1 MTVLC
6 RRREWSRRHL
16 ETGRPRAA
24 RANWQPCRGVPCQ
37 ARFSTGLINSTIMAR
52 RSCRVGCAPD
62 RHNLHD
68 SKRILNHP
76 RSPMLRIALDS
87 VLLVLLLAPA
97 GRPAQQQPAPQK
109 QADPQDQTEQPP
121 PPRSS
126 PSQQDSSASKYDPFP
141 AEQDV
146 EVGAFYMHKGD
157 LDAAIDR
164 FQDAIR
170 LRSNFAKP
178 RLLLAEA
185 YEKKG
190 DKATAV
196 KYYKEY
202 LKVLPDAPDRKKVRQ
217 KIEKLTTR

>member
-1 MTVLC
+1 
-6 RRREWSRRHL
+6 
-16 ETGRPRAA
+16 
-24 RANWQPCRGVPCQ
+24 
-37 ARFSTGLINSTIMAR
+37 
-52 RSCRVGCAPD
+52 
-62 RHNLHD
+62 
-68 SKRILNHP
+68 
-76 RSPMLRIALDS
+76 
-87 VLLVLLLAPA
+87 
-97 GRPAQQQPAPQK
+97 
-109 QADPQDQTEQPP
+109 
-121 PPRSS
+121 
-126 PSQQDSSASKYDPFP
+126 
-141 AEQDV
+141 
-146 EVGAFYMHKGD
+146 MHKGD

-217 KIEKLTTR
+217 KIHASSVGRWRNYEKVVGPLHPSSYRHQPLRAPSSSKDFANFPWS

>member
-1 MTVLC
+1 
-6 RRREWSRRHL
+6 
-16 ETGRPRAA
+16 
-24 RANWQPCRGVPCQ
+24 
-37 ARFSTGLINSTIMAR
+37 
-52 RSCRVGCAPD
+52 
-62 RHNLHD
+62 
-68 SKRILNHP
+68 
-76 RSPMLRIALDS
+76 MLRIALDS
-87 VLLVLLLAPA
+87 VLLVLLMAPA

-109 QADPQDQTEQPP
+109 QAESQDQTEQPSTQP
-121 PPRSS
+121 SS